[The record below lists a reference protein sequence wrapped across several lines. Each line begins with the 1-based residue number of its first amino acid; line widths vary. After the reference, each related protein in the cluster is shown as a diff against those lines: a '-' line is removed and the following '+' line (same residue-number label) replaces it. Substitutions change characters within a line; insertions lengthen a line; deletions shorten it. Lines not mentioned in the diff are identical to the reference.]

1 MTARGTLYVVAT
13 PIGNLDDLSPRA
25 LAVLRRVS
33 SIYCEDTRVTGKLA
47 ARFGLSA
54 PRISCH
60 EHNEGSRI
68 AGLLERLERGES
80 VALVSDAGTPALSD
94 PGQYAVA
101 AAAQAGHAVLAVA
114 GPSAG
119 AAALSISGL
128 PAVPHLFAG
137 FPPPKAGAR
146 RAFFERIATRTE
158 TIVYFEAPH
167 RLAASLADA
176 ARIFGPRRAV
186 VARELTK
193 IHEEAVRGTLEE
205 IRDRIEARA
214 SVLGECVVVIE
225 GAVPVREVATSADVD
240 EAIAGF
246 QRQGLSSKQIS
257 KEIARTTGI
266 PARAIY
272 DRLLRRKTDS
282 GRDSVP

>member
-1 MTARGTLYVVAT
+1 MTARGTLFVVAT
-13 PIGNLDDLSPRA
+13 PIGNLEDLSPRA
-25 LAVLRRVS
+25 LAVLRKVS
-33 SIYCEDTRVTGKLA
+33 AIYCEDTRVTGKLA

-54 PRISCH
+54 PRVSCH
-60 EHNEGSRI
+60 AHNEGSRV

-94 PGQYAVA
+94 PGQHAVA

-128 PAVPHLFAG
+128 PAVPHFFAG
-137 FPPPKAGAR
+137 FPPPKPGAR
-146 RAFFERIATRTE
+146 RAFFERLAARTE

-176 ARIFGPRRAV
+176 ARILGPRRAV

-193 IHEEAVRGTLEE
+193 IHEEALRGTLAE
-205 IRDRIEARA
+205 IRDRIAARA
-214 SVLGECVVVIE
+214 AVLGECVVVIE
-225 GAVPVREVATSADVD
+225 GAAPAGEEATPADVD
-240 EAIAGF
+240 EAIAALE
-246 QRQGLSSKQIS
+246 RQGLSGKQIS
-257 KEIARTTGI
+257 KEIALTTGL
-266 PARAIY
+266 PSREIY
-272 DRLLRRKTDS
+272 QRLLRRKKS
-282 GRDSVP
+282 PGPE

>member
-1 MTARGTLYVVAT
+1 MTARGTLFVVAT
-13 PIGNLDDLSPRA
+13 PIGNLEDLSPRA
-25 LAVLRRVS
+25 LAVLRQVS
-33 SIYCEDTRVTGKLA
+33 AIYCEDTRVTGKLA
-47 ARFGLSA
+47 ARFGLSS

-60 EHNEGSRI
+60 AHNEASRI
-68 AGLLERLERGES
+68 AGLLERLARGES

-94 PGQYAVA
+94 PGQHAVA

-137 FPPPKAGAR
+137 FPPPKPGAR
-146 RAFFERIATRTE
+146 RTFFERLAARAE

-176 ARIFGPRRAV
+176 AKIFGPRRAM

-193 IHEEAVRGTLEE
+193 IHEEAMRGTLDE
-205 IRDRIEARA
+205 IRDRVASRA

-225 GAVPVREVATSADVD
+225 GAAADPEEATPGDV
-240 EAIAGF
+240 EKAIADLE
-246 QRQGLSSKQIS
+246 RQGLSGRQIS

-266 PARAIY
+266 PARTIY
-272 DRLLRRKTDS
+272 ARLLRRKTET
-282 GRDSVP
+282 GPE

>member
-1 MTARGTLYVVAT
+1 
-13 PIGNLDDLSPRA
+13 
-25 LAVLRRVS
+25 
-33 SIYCEDTRVTGKLA
+33 
-47 ARFGLSA
+47 
-54 PRISCH
+54 
-60 EHNEGSRI
+60 
-68 AGLLERLERGES
+68 

-94 PGQYAVA
+94 PGQHAVA
-101 AAAQAGHAVLAVA
+101 AAAQAGHAVVAVA

-137 FPPPKAGAR
+137 FPPAKPGAR
-146 RAFFERIATRTE
+146 RAFFERIAPRTE

-205 IRDRIEARA
+205 IRDRVAARA

-225 GAVPVREVATSADVD
+225 GAPPAGEEATPADVD
-240 EAIAGF
+240 EAIAGLE
-246 QRQGLSSKQIS
+246 RQGLSGRQIS
-257 KEIARTTGI
+257 KEVARTTGI
-266 PARAIY
+266 PARTIY
-272 DRLLRRKTDS
+272 ARLLERKTEP
-282 GRDSVP
+282 GPE